1 MLKSH
6 NMSSSYRMYDVD
18 GNGVIDQD
26 EMTKIVQVQKNA
38 FVEIHQTDLPLHSEC
53 PNEAYLLVI
62 FLTSSCIA

>member
-38 FVEIHQTDLPLHSEC
+38 FVEIHQTDLPLH
-53 PNEAYLLVI
+53 
-62 FLTSSCIA
+62 